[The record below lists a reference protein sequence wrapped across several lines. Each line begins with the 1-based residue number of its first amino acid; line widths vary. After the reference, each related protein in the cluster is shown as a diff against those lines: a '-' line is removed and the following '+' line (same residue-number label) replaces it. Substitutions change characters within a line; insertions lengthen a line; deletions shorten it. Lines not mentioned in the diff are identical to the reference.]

1 MEKQFELEIINTIAR
16 YTDILKEQGYLV
28 KLKFWGGNIVSLNGD
43 VMVLKNTLSNC
54 FYNVFET
61 LLREGGSFN
70 YYELESLALVFD
82 VTTNEVIDFLNNMTD
97 IASKVM
103 YKKNRTMEDII
114 NLKVLYVDMERFR
127 INYLRFILEAMMDMV
142 NNMSKETILKYD
154 NIFIVESLEYGGR

>member
-70 YYELESLALVFD
+70 YYELESLAIVFD
-82 VTTNEVIDFLNNMTD
+82 VTTNEVIDFLNNMMD
-97 IASKVM
+97 VASKVM
-103 YKKNRTMEDII
+103 YKKNRDMEDII

>member
-61 LLREGGSFN
+61 LLREGGAFN
-70 YYELESLALVFD
+70 YYELESLAIVFD
-82 VTTNEVIDFLNNMTD
+82 VTTNEVIDFLNNMMD
-97 IASKVM
+97 VASKVM
-103 YKKNRTMEDII
+103 YKKNRDMEDII